1 MRCSRVVP
9 PGQEVNVTLNF
20 DLPPQVEPARFVI
33 TEAASGTPTP
43 GILVIGDESSPFHSI
58 SGWPLKG

>member
-1 MRCSRVVP
+1 
-9 PGQEVNVTLNF
+9 VTLNF